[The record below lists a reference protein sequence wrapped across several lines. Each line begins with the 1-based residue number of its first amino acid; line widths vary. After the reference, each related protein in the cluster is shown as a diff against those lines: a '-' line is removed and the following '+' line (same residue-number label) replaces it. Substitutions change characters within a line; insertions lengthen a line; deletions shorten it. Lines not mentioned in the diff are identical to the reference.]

1 LAKSNKLYD
10 ALGVDAD
17 ATEEEIKSAYRS
29 KAKEY
34 HPDSPNGDA
43 EKFHEIKKASV
54 VLLDPVK
61 RKKYDET
68 GDEKDAPDTIEA
80 EALQFVLHLFYTL
93 LSNEDS
99 VEATPV
105 IERILSAISKL
116 QKENNN
122 NIAKSHRSI
131 AKHENLIKRFRKKSA
146 GSNIF
151 EVSLNS
157 AIRNIRENIAALEKK
172 EKVLSIAQTIASDYE
187 FEQEYC
193 SEEELAMRRLTEL
206 IEQSDPYTMTD
217 RFKRR
222 R

>member
-1 LAKSNKLYD
+1 MCIRD
-10 ALGVDAD
+10 
-17 ATEEEIKSAYRS
+17 R
-29 KAKEY
+29 
-34 HPDSPNGDA
+34 
-43 EKFHEIKKASV
+43 
-54 VLLDPVK
+54 
-61 RKKYDET
+61 
-68 GDEKDAPDTIEA
+68 
-80 EALQFVLHLFYTL
+80 
-93 LSNEDS
+93 
-99 VEATPV
+99 
-105 IERILSAISKL
+105 
-116 QKENNN
+116 
-122 NIAKSHRSI
+122 SHRSI

-172 EKVLSIAQTIASDYE
+172 EKMLSIAQTIASDYE

-206 IEQSDPYTMTD
+206 IEQSGPYTMTD